1 MASRKREKEARRQ
14 ERVQAE
20 QEAEAE
26 ARRRRLF
33 AALAAAALAAAIVVA
48 VLVVVS
54 QSGDDDGGGQGG
66 DLEGAGLV
74 EAEFADVPQRGT
86 VAGEPDSEVT
96 IVEYG
101 DLQCPA
107 CAQFSETVIP
117 DVINDLVRP
126 GEAAIE
132 FRNFT
137 IIGPDSEVAARA
149 ALAASEQD
157 RYWQFVELFYRNQGL
172 ENGGY
177 ISDEFLR
184 DVAAGAGV
192 PDLDAWEQAREDP
205 KWDER
210 LGETQRLAQQAG
222 FNSTPSILVEGPGG
236 SEPLGS
242 IGSVEEIAAA
252 VERAL
257 SLPGGRRAR

>member
-1 MASRKREKEARRQ
+1 
-14 ERVQAE
+14 V
-20 QEAEAE
+20 
-26 ARRRRLF
+26 
-33 AALAAAALAAAIVVA
+33 VVA
-48 VLVVVS
+48 LIVIS
-54 QSGDDDGGGQGG
+54 QSGDDDGGAGG
-66 DLEGAGLV
+66 DLEGAGLI
-74 EAEFADVPQRGT
+74 EAEFTDISQRGT
-86 VAGEPDSEVT
+86 VAGERASEVT
-96 IVEYG
+96 IAEFG

-117 DVINDLVRP
+117 DVIYDLVRP
-126 GEAAIE
+126 GDAAIE

-149 ALAASEQD
+149 ALAASEQG
-157 RYWQFVELFYRNQGL
+157 RYWQFVELFYRNQGP

-177 ISDEFLR
+177 ITDEFLR

-192 PDLDAWEQAREDP
+192 PDLEAWEQAREDP

-210 LGETQRLAQQAG
+210 LAETQRLAQQAG

-242 IGSVEEIAAA
+242 VGSVAEIAAA
-252 VERAL
+252 VERV
-257 SLPGGRRAR
+257 R